1 MGAMRP
7 PAGSADRRPALVLG
21 TLAAVAAAAVLVFFV
36 VRFAARNPDE
46 ANLGPT
52 VVRFDADRL
61 GREIAERGPF
71 LFKDPL
77 TRAAGRELYVQHL
90 GRDPERGWTGIRA
103 YASRVTLECLLRWD
117 GPAQRFVD
125 PCTGV
130 SYPADGTGLVTYP
143 ATVQGGTVTVDLR
156 PRAPGQR

>member
-1 MGAMRP
+1 MSAR
-7 PAGSADRRPALVLG
+7 AGPADRRRAVVAA
-21 TLAAVAAAAVLVFFV
+21 TLAAVALAAVLVFFA

-90 GRDPERGWTGIRA
+90 GSDPKRGWIGIRA
-103 YASRVTLECLLRWD
+103 YASRVTLACLLRWD
-117 GPAQRFVD
+117 RAALRFVD
-125 PCTGV
+125 PCTGAA
-130 SYPADGTGLVTYP
+130 YPPDGTGLVTYP
-143 ATVQGGTVTVDLR
+143 ATVEGGTVTVDLR
-156 PRAPGQR
+156 PRAPRPG